1 MARYGGSGRVTERFE
16 VSVRLFGKHRELAG
30 ESVVSVELA
39 AGATVADLRRALA
52 GHTSLGGSLEGA
64 AVALNRRY
72 QPDESPVTEG
82 DEVAVIPPV
91 AGG

>member
-1 MARYGGSGRVTERFE
+1 MTERFE

-39 AGATVADLRRALA
+39 VGGTVADLRRALA
-52 GHTSLGGSLEGA
+52 GHASLGRSLEGA

-72 QPDESPVTEG
+72 EPDESPVLEG

>member
-1 MARYGGSGRVTERFE
+1 MKQQFE
-16 VSVRLFGKHRELAG
+16 IPVRLFGRHRELAG
-30 ESVVSVELA
+30 SAVVSVRLGV
-39 AGATVADLRRALA
+39 GATVADLRKTLA
-52 GHTSLGGSLEGA
+52 GYPGLRDSLQGA

-72 QPDESPVTEG
+72 QPDHAVVVDG

>member
-1 MARYGGSGRVTERFE
+1 MTERFE

-30 ESVVSVELA
+30 ESVVCVELA
-39 AGATVADLRRALA
+39 EGGTVADLRRALS
-52 GHTSLGGSLEGA
+52 GHVSLGRSLEGA

-72 QPDESPVTEG
+72 EPDECPVSEG
-82 DEVAVIPPV
+82 DEIAVIPPV

>member
-1 MARYGGSGRVTERFE
+1 MTERFE

-39 AGATVADLRRALA
+39 AGGTVADLRRALA
-52 GHTSLGGSLEGA
+52 GNVSLGRSLEGA

-72 QPDESPVTEG
+72 EPDESPVLEG

>member
-1 MARYGGSGRVTERFE
+1 MTDRFE
-16 VSVRLFGKHRELAG
+16 VSVRLFGQHRELAG
-30 ESVVSVELA
+30 ASSVSVQLPE
-39 AGATVADLRRALA
+39 GGTVRDVRKALA
-52 GHTSLGGSLEGA
+52 DHPALDGALEGA

-72 QPDESPVTEG
+72 EVDDTPVVEG